1 FTELFIITNNYSAIL
16 GEGRTT
22 ESPKPRCTLLVS
34 DLPLGVKP
42 WELSLL
48 FRPFRGYEGSL
59 IKLTSKRPASVVS
72 SDSRSEAE
80 ATKQAL
86 NGIHFDPQVP
96 QTLLKANP
104 SVAKNKVT
112 GPPNRTSLPKID
124 RTQFATGDPC
134 EPTVPVPHPSSPRT
148 LCTRWSSRLPYP
160 LPLSAPPIHCSPR
173 APGSRL
179 EVPTVLLSTGFPVR
193 EGDGHLSCGCRCNLR
208 GRCSQAVLQNWS
220 VLARSNFVSSF
231 DPFESLPQP
240 LSHFRVS

>member
-1 FTELFIITNNYSAIL
+1 PKPRKQA
-16 GEGRTT
+16 EGRTT

-34 DLPLGVKP
+34 DLPLDVKP
-42 WELSLL
+42 RELSLL

-59 IKLTSKRPASVVS
+59 IKLTSKRPAGVVS

-104 SVAKNKVT
+104 SVAKNKPA
-112 GPPNRTSLPKID
+112 GPPNPTSLPKI
-124 RTQFATGDPC
+124 
-134 EPTVPVPHPSSPRT
+134 VPHAVRP
-148 LCTRWSSRLPYP
+148 
-160 LPLSAPPIHCSPR
+160 PPIHCSPR

-179 EVPTVLLSTGFPVR
+179 EVPTVLLSTGFQVR
-193 EGDGHLSCGCRCNLR
+193 EGDGHLSCGYRCNLH
-208 GRCSQAVLQNWS
+208 GCCSQAILQNWS
-220 VLARSNFVSSF
+220 MLARSNFPSSF

-240 LSHFRVS
+240 LSHLCVS